1 MAIRRKI
8 ITTVA
13 IMAAA
18 GMVIKKI
25 MNRKGQEKCH
35 AILIM
40 II

>member
-13 IMAAA
+13 IMAA

-40 II
+40 IM